1 VTRRAAVPFQLS
13 RGQDEFTGGCVTSTT
28 EVVHG
33 LLRLEGDRL
42 VVQWRLA
49 RLPPTAHAA

>member
-1 VTRRAAVPFQLS
+1 MTRRAAVPFQLS